1 MSSAAAVME
10 LPLQTDSDGVIRV
23 SGTRIRLE
31 TVLFAFNEGATPEE
45 IVQDYPSLQLAD
57 VYSLIGYYLHR
68 RDEVE
73 SYLQKR
79 AQHRAQIRQEN
90 EARFNQVGIRERLLA
105 RREQLTD

>member
-1 MSSAAAVME
+1 MSMAAATIE
-10 LPLQTDSDGVIRV
+10 LPLQTDADGVMRV
-23 SGTRIRLE
+23 GGTRIRLE

-45 IVQDYPSLQLAD
+45 IVQDYPPLRLAD
-57 VYSLIGYYLHR
+57 VYSVIGYYLSR

-79 AQHRAQIRQEN
+79 VRERAQVRETN

-105 RREQLTD
+105 RRAQSAD